1 LQDGYAIETEGL
13 GRLYGKNWAI
23 RDLSIGIRQGEVF
36 GVLGPNGAGK
46 TTTMRLLAC
55 LVAPTEGRA
64 TVCGY
69 DIVRQP
75 TEVRKRVGILTD
87 TAGLYESLPAQTN
100 LEFFAKMYDLSP
112 QEIRRRSDF
121 YLKMLGLWER
131 RGDPVGTF
139 SSGMKQKLSM
149 ARALL
154 HEPALLLLDEPT
166 SALDPEG
173 AKLVRDFIS
182 QLSGQGRTIVLCT
195 HNLAEAQTLCDRVA
209 IIKRTVLRM
218 GTPKQ
223 LQTSLYG
230 RQVEIRIA
238 QARGSSASASGPTT
252 GDRGP
257 GYAVNGHAPIPHL
270 NDLAVLVSSVPG
282 VGDVGVADDRLLVSV
297 DEPERMTPGIVRLL
311 VNEGVDIVRVA
322 EIEHSL
328 ERAYLDLVTR
338 SSPNRGS
345 GIGDRG
351 SGTAHRL
358 AGGADPR
365 PPTPDPGD
373 RREPRR

>member
-1 LQDGYAIETEGL
+1 LQDEYAIVTEGL
-13 GRLYGKNWAI
+13 GRLYGNNWAI

-64 TVCGY
+64 SVCGY
-69 DIVRQP
+69 DIVRHP

-87 TAGLYESLPAQTN
+87 TAGLYESLPAQMN

-154 HEPALLLLDEPT
+154 HEPSLLLLDEPT

-230 RQVEIRIA
+230 RQVEIRIG
-238 QARGSSASASGPTT
+238 QARGPAPTT

-257 GYAVNGHAPIPHL
+257 RHGANGHSPHPYAGTPRL
-270 NDLAVLVSSVPG
+270 NDLAVLVSSVSG
-282 VGDVGVADDRLLVSV
+282 VGDVGVADDRLLVSM
-297 DEPERMTPGIVRLL
+297 DEPEGVTPGIVRLL

-338 SSPNRGS
+338 QPLRGS
-345 GIGDRG
+345 PESRVQSPKSPD
-351 SGTAHRL
+351 
-358 AGGADPR
+358 ADPGLR
-365 PPTPDPGD
+365 TQDSG
-373 RREPRR
+373 PRAERGQ

>member
-1 LQDGYAIETEGL
+1 
-13 GRLYGKNWAI
+13 
-23 RDLSIGIRQGEVF
+23 
-36 GVLGPNGAGK
+36 
-46 TTTMRLLAC
+46 M
-55 LVAPTEGRA
+55 
-64 TVCGY
+64 
-69 DIVRQP
+69 
-75 TEVRKRVGILTD
+75 
-87 TAGLYESLPAQTN
+87 N

-131 RGDPVGTF
+131 RHDPVGTF

-154 HEPALLLLDEPT
+154 HEPSLLLLDEPT

-230 RQVEIRIA
+230 RQVEFRFQSPVGAPLVGARFASSNIGGAPPGHPLGVPLQEGAQRI
-238 QARGSSASASGPTT
+238 
-252 GDRGP
+252 
-257 GYAVNGHAPIPHL
+257 
-270 NDLAVLVSSVPG
+270 NDLAVLVSSVSG
-282 VGDVGVADDRLLVSV
+282 VGDVSVVEDRLLVSMDDPDRV
-297 DEPERMTPGIVRLL
+297 TPGIVR
-311 VNEGVDIVRVA
+311 
-322 EIEHSL
+322 
-328 ERAYLDLVTR
+328 
-338 SSPNRGS
+338 
-345 GIGDRG
+345 
-351 SGTAHRL
+351 
-358 AGGADPR
+358 
-365 PPTPDPGD
+365 
-373 RREPRR
+373 